1 MTAKK
6 QRNRL
11 ARQLCRI
18 GIPWADAHKLAKRFH
33 SQVDVRDCVSV
44 PFTQVITGS
53 CPDDDGPI
61 GFFSFPHGRINFDC
75 GGLTNITIS

>member
-6 QRNRL
+6 QRNRI
-11 ARQLCRI
+11 ARQLRHI

-33 SQVDVRDCVSV
+33 SQTDVRDCVSI
-44 PFTQVITGS
+44 PFITVITGT

-61 GFFSFPHGRINFDC
+61 GFLAFPRGHINFDC
-75 GGLTNITIS
+75 GGLTHITVL